1 MIEACKA
8 VNRENKGN
16 ISKIARQFG
25 VSRRTLSNRVR
36 NCHQASTTRKPVN
49 KVLEPYQEE
58 ALIHWL
64 GRMRDFNMSAPP
76 GLLEA
81 WANRALARAGK
92 PDQKVSKMWAYRFM
106 QRLPKDLK
114 LGPVKRR
121 TKGSKRIQAE
131 DAGLLAHWYVL

>member
-1 MIEACKA
+1 MPKAAKSGEDCMIEACEA
-8 VNRENKGN
+8 VTRENKGN

-49 KVLEPYQEE
+49 KALEPYQEK

-64 GRMRDFNMSAPP
+64 GRMRDFNMPASL

-92 PDQKVSKMWAYRFM
+92 PDQRSARCGRIALYSVF
-106 QRLPKDLK
+106 QR
-114 LGPVKRR
+114 
-121 TKGSKRIQAE
+121 T
-131 DAGLLAHWYVL
+131 